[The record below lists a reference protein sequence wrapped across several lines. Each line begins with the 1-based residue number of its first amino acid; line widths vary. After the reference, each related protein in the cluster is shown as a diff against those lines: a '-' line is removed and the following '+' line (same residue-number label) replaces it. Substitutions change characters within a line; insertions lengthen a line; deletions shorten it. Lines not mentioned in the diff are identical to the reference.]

1 MSTEEPTIT
10 ISQCT
15 EEVRLMARRA
25 ALLYHAFASA
35 LVEELGDEQGKRL
48 IEKAIRAY
56 GHACGQAIKDDLL
69 AQGLPLTP
77 ENFNRIRDLPAF
89 GWEKAA
95 PEDLPAPSSEGVLNS
110 PSQGILSLSKD
121 DLPAPSSE
129 GVLNSPSQGILSL
142 SKDVESQGHS
152 VVTYCPLAAVWMQM
166 GAPAARL
173 GRLYCFVDQAKQE
186 AYNPDYE
193 FLHLKNVLDGDPY
206 CVFALRQRAD
216 T

>member
-1 MSTEEPTIT
+1 MSTEEPTLT

-121 DLPAPSSE
+121 
-129 GVLNSPSQGILSL
+129 
-142 SKDVESQGHS
+142 VESQGHS

>member
-1 MSTEEPTIT
+1 MSTEEPTLT

-121 DLPAPSSE
+121 DLPAPSLE

>member
-1 MSTEEPTIT
+1 MSTEEPTLT

-95 PEDLPAPSSEGVLNS
+95 PEDLPAPSL
-110 PSQGILSLSKD
+110 
-121 DLPAPSSE
+121 E